1 MDPMHSFS
9 RELYQVVGGG
19 GDDTRR
25 DISPSTAALPSY
37 NWSFSAIF
45 FFFLFCLHLASAD
58 SPQSA
63 NVCHRPFYKDC

>member
-9 RELYQVVGGG
+9 RELYQVVVGGG
-19 GDDTRR
+19 AHDGT
-25 DISPSTAALPSY
+25 SVQALQLFRLITGPFQLS
-37 NWSFSAIF
+37 F